1 MKKANNI
8 RDFKNGNWYWVDK
21 LIVQKNVPKIG
32 TMSFTV
38 YSFLASLADK
48 NQSCFPSQKYIA
60 ESIGCSR
67 STVNKAI
74 KALVKYGLIIK
85 KRKDRYHCTYSLIKV
100 RCRAE
105 ETQMSH
111 TGKSD
116 VTQRNTND
124 NKRIRN
130 NNNNNID
137 KMRKGFSKIRSFKEF
152 TPRNR
157 EELIAVDL
165 ADTLDDYQGLPFY
178 ISLAKKYPE
187 TFLRRILE
195 QVMQVPQEKIKK
207 SRGALFNHLVQKD
220 REKPRL
226 H

>member
-1 MKKANNI
+1 
-8 RDFKNGNWYWVDK
+8 
-21 LIVQKNVPKIG
+21 
-32 TMSFTV
+32 
-38 YSFLASLADK
+38 
-48 NQSCFPSQKYIA
+48 
-60 ESIGCSR
+60 
-67 STVNKAI
+67 
-74 KALVKYGLIIK
+74 
-85 KRKDRYHCTYSLIKV
+85 
-100 RCRAE
+100 
-105 ETQMSH
+105 
-111 TGKSD
+111 
-116 VTQRNTND
+116 
-124 NKRIRN
+124 
-130 NNNNNID
+130 
-137 KMRKGFSKIRSFKEF
+137 MRKGFSKIRSFKEF